1 MTDRQ
6 LEELGVKAMGDR
18 LRIRA
23 FCERKSQTAA
33 EQKKRQDAVEKL
45 KSMLSHQR
53 ASKRSH
59 GRDTV
64 KRKEKKITK
73 TAIKFEFGWK
83 HWCQQAKTFKQKKK
97 GSGGGTRVLDVP
109 KLACADDCLEMAKEL
124 FFPLGIS
131 PEGSLDE
138 MDLTLGDFSG
148 CCVGNV
154 NVDGE
159 LLPFTAERYK
169 TATGFT
175 KPRLYLLSKEKL
187 PYDSGDEED
196 LLRPILPPCDASE
209 AANAGQS
216 QLIGTSK
223 EREEYRDQLAWD
235 LAASLQQDRAK
246 EEKRR
251 RRGETF
257 CNQQRDYQGR
267 RRRSSVGKV
276 VTIPFRVSF
285 TRGARRRKFCSCQS
299 QTYQP
304 WYSNQTLPSRCSDV
318 ECVRLDRV
326 LKLHS

>member
-1 MTDRQ
+1 
-6 LEELGVKAMGDR
+6 
-18 LRIRA
+18 
-23 FCERKSQTAA
+23 
-33 EQKKRQDAVEKL
+33 
-45 KSMLSHQR
+45 MLSHQR

-64 KRKEKKITK
+64 ERKEKKITK

-154 NVDGE
+154 NIDGE

-187 PYDSGDEED
+187 PYDSGDED
-196 LLRPILPPCDASE
+196 LLRPILRPRDASE
-209 AANAGQS
+209 AANAGDS

-223 EREEYRDQLAWD
+223 EREEYCDQLARD

-251 RRGETF
+251 RNEEERL
-257 CNQQRDYQGR
+257 
-267 RRRSSVGKV
+267 S
-276 VTIPFRVSF
+276 TINKEI
-285 TRGARRRKFCSCQS
+285 TRAEEEGAQLERLR
-299 QTYQP
+299 
-304 WYSNQTLPSRCSDV
+304 LSRL
-318 ECVRLDRV
+318 ERV
-326 LKLHS
+326 LPEAQEDGSFVVVRVRHTSLGIVTRRFPVDAAMWNVYDWIGSLSCTPKYFSLAKDPKSRYPLLKVCRSLIRIS